1 METSLFKFL
10 TYEGFESIIREKK
23 LLFSNMNR
31 WRKESDVCENFMAYC
46 LETESAYK
54 AFLTACK
61 EVGDKREDIL
71 TKIALIYVYSYKTY
85 ALCFTITGNRNS
97 VALWNAYSEK
107 IIDQKTGDKLPGGK
121 DGIRIEFA
129 PELYDDISL
138 NNKDFSFFNGNV
150 IYYEQIPTIKEVFG
164 TVFDKEQ
171 YKKIAFF
178 RKIDAY
184 AYEKEFRFVAT
195 KFQWIDKLQIGLLP
209 YAKKFDLSFEGIKD
223 SMKTF
228 LYPCN
233 NEPFDDTKIQYTDHK
248 LIKSIQV
255 HPKASSDY
263 FNKVENLCNE
273 YNLNFSGRAD
283 IFTKP
288 FTK

>member
-1 METSLFKFL
+1 M
-10 TYEGFESIIREKK
+10 
-23 LLFSNMNR
+23 
-31 WRKESDVCENFMAYC
+31 
-46 LETESAYK
+46 
-54 AFLTACK
+54 
-61 EVGDKREDIL
+61 
-71 TKIALIYVYSYKTY
+71 
-85 ALCFTITGNRNS
+85 
-97 VALWNAYSEK
+97 
-107 IIDQKTGDKLPGGK
+107 
-121 DGIRIEFA
+121 
-129 PELYDDISL
+129 
-138 NNKDFSFFNGNV
+138 
-150 IYYEQIPTIKEVFG
+150 
-164 TVFDKEQ
+164 
-171 YKKIAFF
+171 
-178 RKIDAY
+178 
-184 AYEKEFRFVAT
+184 
-195 KFQWIDKLQIGLLP
+195 QIGLLP

-228 LYPCN
+228 FFFCN